1 MFWDA
6 AKCRKICVEKNKSE
20 PLTEVEIYAATRIK
34 YRIDSKTKKTVGH
47 EQTYRKQWILI
58 LNQIG
63 EFEPKGH
70 VPEVKLEPIRFAR
83 QHAPNSHRPVLIP
96 RHQAEKVC
104 YCHK

>member
-47 EQTYRKQWILI
+47 TSRYRPEWLKMLAS
-58 LNQIG
+58 IG
-63 EFEPKGH
+63 EFEPKTG
-70 VPEVKLEPIRFAR
+70 VPRATLEPIQFSSEMSANR
-83 QHAPNSHRPVLIP
+83 
-96 RHQAEKVC
+96 
-104 YCHK
+104 Y